1 MEINI
6 GQMLTAH
13 FKKHRI
19 RLAALARLM
28 QLDPS
33 NFMLYQKNES
43 IQTKRLLEISQHL
56 KHNFFMD
63 IAMLLP
69 PEYSTTKNPTAEKD
83 LRIAQQEAE
92 ITRLKTENEV
102 LLKVLGAR

>member
-1 MEINI
+1 MEINV

-28 QLDPS
+28 QIDLS
-33 NFMLYQKNES
+33 NFMLYQKKES

-63 IAMLLP
+63 IAVMLP
-69 PEYSTTKNPTAEKD
+69 PTFTTTKNPTEDKD
-83 LRIAQQEAE
+83 LRIAQLEE
-92 ITRLKTENEV
+92 EVKLLKNENAV
-102 LLKVLGAR
+102 LLKVLGR